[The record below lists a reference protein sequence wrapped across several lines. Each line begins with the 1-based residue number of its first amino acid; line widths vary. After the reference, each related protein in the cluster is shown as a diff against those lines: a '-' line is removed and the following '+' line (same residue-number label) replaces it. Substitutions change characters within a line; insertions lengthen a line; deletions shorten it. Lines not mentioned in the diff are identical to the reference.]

1 MAAWRYDGAPLP
13 HRLRPIEATV
23 LHAGLHLRRLA
34 QPRALWPYLL
44 IAVAVSAG
52 GLGLVKLALSDPSAP
67 IEYFRKFLLR
77 AVALSALGLASA
89 AVRTDADA
97 GALQYWLLRPRAAL
111 ALPVGRWLAVVVAV
125 TGLGWLMSLAVLGAT
140 AGTIL
145 MPPGEFIVR
154 MLLSI
159 PLAALVYSAIF
170 LLIASTVRA
179 AAATGL
185 LWLVIVD
192 LALAS
197 LSTTV
202 GIVAPSQ
209 YLGTFIAGA
218 PDASLIDTLKA
229 KVGAAAGLAT
239 AATATAT
246 WQHVAGAAAGLVL
259 LTGAALGGVVLR
271 FRGNPPD

>member
-1 MAAWRYDGAPLP
+1 MASWRYDGIALPL
-13 HRLRPIEATV
+13 RLGTASAV
-23 LHAGLHLRRLA
+23 LLHAGLHLKRLA

-44 IAVAVSAG
+44 IAVGVAAG

-77 AVALSALGLASA
+77 GEALCALGLATA
-89 AVRTDADA
+89 AVRADADA
-97 GALQYWLLRPRAAL
+97 GALQYWLLRPRAAV
-111 ALPVGRWLAVVVAV
+111 ALPIGRWLAVVAAV
-125 TGLGWLMSLAVLGAT
+125 TGLGWLMALSVLGAT

-145 MPPGEFIVR
+145 MPPGEFVVR
-154 MLLSI
+154 MLLSV
-159 PLAALVYSAIF
+159 PLAAMAYSAIF
-170 LLIASTVRA
+170 LWIASTVRA

-185 LWLVIVD
+185 LWLVLVD
-192 LALAS
+192 LGLAS

-202 GIVAPSQ
+202 GLIAPSQ

-229 KVGAAAGLAT
+229 RVGAAAGLAT
-239 AATATAT
+239 AGTATAT
-246 WQHVAGAAAGLVL
+246 WQHVTGAAAGLL
-259 LTGAALGGVVLR
+259 LLAGAGLAGAVWR